1 MLEARDPS
9 LRPLRSQPD
18 PAMAVGVLFL
28 GLTAVGLLL
37 GGILA
42 VYTYSTP
49 GAVRPLFYGVIAT
62 FAVAL
67 GVPLLAAGARALRGG
82 GG

>member
-1 MLEARDPS
+1 MLEARDPAP
-9 LRPLRSQPD
+9 RPLRSQPD

-37 GGILA
+37 EGVLA
-42 VYTYSTP
+42 VYTYATP
-49 GAVRPLFYGVIAT
+49 GAARPLFYGVIAT

-67 GVPLLAAGARALRGG
+67 GVPLLAAAARALRRGG
-82 GG
+82 G